1 MPESSRTPGGDV
13 LKPGHGVDIV
23 ISLSHR
29 HARQLARIDARLD
42 AQGRRLEQ
50 LDNRFRSVDAR
61 FDLVDRQFD
70 RFDDRLAQVAQRL
83 DFISTQLAA
92 LARRRV
98 S

>member
-13 LKPGHGVDIV
+13 HKPGHGVDIV
-23 ISLSHR
+23 ISLNHR

-42 AQGRRLEQ
+42 EHGRRLDQ
-50 LDNRFRSVDAR
+50 LGDRFSAVDAR
-61 FDLVDRQFD
+61 FDLMDRQFD

-83 DFISTQLAA
+83 DFISNQLAA